1 MKNMLRFAIAGLTLL
16 AAAAVQGQQ
25 PAEASREIRVKPPK
39 ASPAS
44 TPEYDV
50 RVKGGGSNSSPN
62 SNWLEVEAEFDTAPA
77 WTDEV
82 TFSYYVLL
90 KAKSKEDVGPA
101 GRQYNLF
108 RGEVTYV
115 DVPKGRGWKSN
126 MFLPP
131 STFRRYGDVEKVG
144 MQVKLKGVIVSE
156 ESVPAAK
163 SRWWE
168 EHPVKGQLL
177 PRNLTHVNV
186 NPDANPTIRPAVA
199 APAN

>member
-1 MKNMLRFAIAGLTLL
+1 MKNMLRFAITGLTLL

-25 PAEASREIRVKPPK
+25 PAEASRDIRVKPPK

-50 RVKGGGSNSSPN
+50 RVKGGGATVPPN

-82 TFSYYVLL
+82 TFNYYVLL
-90 KAKSKEDVGPA
+90 KAKTKEDVGPT

-115 DVPKGRGWKSN
+115 DIPMGRGWKSN
-126 MFLPP
+126 MFCPLDLPP
-131 STFRRYGDVEKVG
+131 LRRHREGGDAGQAQGRDRLRGVG
-144 MQVKLKGVIVSE
+144 
-156 ESVPAAK
+156 
-163 SRWWE
+163 SRRQELLVE
-168 EHPVKGQLL
+168 EHPVKGAAAAAFD
-177 PRNLTHVNV
+177 PHVNV

>member
-1 MKNMLRFAIAGLTLL
+1 M
-16 AAAAVQGQQ
+16 
-25 PAEASREIRVKPPK
+25 
-39 ASPAS
+39 
-44 TPEYDV
+44 
-50 RVKGGGSNSSPN
+50 
-62 SNWLEVEAEFDTAPA
+62 
-77 WTDEV
+77 
-82 TFSYYVLL
+82 
-90 KAKSKEDVGPA
+90 GPT

-115 DVPKGRGWKSN
+115 DIPKGRGWKSN

-131 STFRRYGDVEKVG
+131 STFRRYGDIEKVG

-163 SRWWE
+163 NRWWE

-177 PRNLTHVNV
+177 PRNLTPYVNV